1 MRLARFERRA
11 AVAKSESDPPPTHP
25 VGVWCASIR
34 ASAPKPTNTVAYA
47 GKLTSGDGHERF
59 SSTLEVP
66 LRGLA
71 PATS

>member
-11 AVAKSESDPPPTHP
+11 AVAKSESGPPPTHP
-25 VGVWCASIR
+25 AVCGVPLSGVG
-34 ASAPKPTNTVAYA
+34 PKTHEHGRKCKGADY
-47 GKLTSGDGHERF
+47 GDGHERF
-59 SSTLEVP
+59 GSTLELP